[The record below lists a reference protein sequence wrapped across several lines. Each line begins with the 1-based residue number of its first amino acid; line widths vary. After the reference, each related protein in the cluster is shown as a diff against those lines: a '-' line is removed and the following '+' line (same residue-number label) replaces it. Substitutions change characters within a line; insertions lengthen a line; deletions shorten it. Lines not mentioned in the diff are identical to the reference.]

1 MKSIF
6 FRRARDNLIGCQSR
20 RGPQRRTK
28 RRQLNVVNLIW
39 RALRIRTTS
48 LRNTS
53 KKHPWPILGYITH
66 WIYVC
71 DLLSGSHSL
80 CILRHSL
87 NLRLWSTVWITFTL
101 HLTCIMISC
110 AQVSYKRQHY
120 AARLRKFTKTVL
132 DLFQLCINDRLNE
145 RLFRLL
151 VLKPLRMESL
161 YELPVVSLSGGELQ
175 RVAITLCLAKPA
187 NVFLLDEP
195 SAGLDCEQRVIAA
208 KVIRWVPWA
217 IQTQKVIFK
226 FIRTWDLLCIRNRNC
241 RHRYEKCSNATKWQR
256 PLADS
261 K

>member
-1 MKSIF
+1 
-6 FRRARDNLIGCQSR
+6 
-20 RGPQRRTK
+20 
-28 RRQLNVVNLIW
+28 
-39 RALRIRTTS
+39 
-48 LRNTS
+48 
-53 KKHPWPILGYITH
+53 
-66 WIYVC
+66 
-71 DLLSGSHSL
+71 
-80 CILRHSL
+80 
-87 NLRLWSTVWITFTL
+87 
-101 HLTCIMISC
+101 MISC

-208 KVIRWVPWA
+208 KVIRWVP
-217 IQTQKVIFK
+217 
-226 FIRTWDLLCIRNRNC
+226 
-241 RHRYEKCSNATKWQR
+241 
-256 PLADS
+256 
-261 K
+261 